1 MGQIMKQTQTH
12 LIAASH
18 IKAELE
24 KIGQASRVTS
34 EKFWMGDIVTIF
46 LEDVDPDRLEQIKK
60 IAKRFQYG
68 TYYRDQDCYRM
79 DNIINDLPQVKYVH
93 ISNRPSPRMRLKIS
107 RELIAN
113 NYPGLELMTNFD
125 VSELILA
132 CFQNPEFWEK
142 HLAK

>member
-1 MGQIMKQTQTH
+1 MKQTPAH
-12 LIAASH
+12 SIAASH
-18 IKAELE
+18 IRNELE
-24 KIGQASRVTS
+24 QIGQESRVTS

-46 LEDVDPDRLEQIKK
+46 LEDVGPDRLEQIKK

-107 RELIAN
+107 QELIAN

>member
-1 MGQIMKQTQTH
+1 MKQTPTH
-12 LIAASH
+12 SIAASH
-18 IKAELE
+18 IRKELQH
-24 KIGQASRVTS
+24 IGQASRVTS

-46 LEDVDPDRLEQIKK
+46 LEDTDPDRLEQIKK

-107 RELIAN
+107 QELIAN